1 MGDWLIPSMIMSHQ
15 FSWIQKAASSRATGA
30 VSEQALK
37 SQAQGGNISGFWTH
51 HCRIKLQRFRENLKT
66 SQDCQVQLKLA
77 LGLITVSKIFKGSRG
92 KHWTG
97 PVRRCEELNP
107 FVAAIRKHCAR
118 SCRILPSNW
127 LQNQVLVNAN
137 DTGQQQSTNC
147 RAKTKQSLR
156 WRCPAK
162 IPEPR
167 RLIGDQRMVKPSCSH
182 QRPKCPCQEKKRHL
196 ATTSTMITMSSNK
209 KTAN

>member
-1 MGDWLIPSMIMSHQ
+1 MGDWLIPMIISHQ
-15 FSWIQKAASSRATGA
+15 FSQIQKAASSRATGA

-66 SQDCQVQLKLA
+66 ARCSWNSHWA
-77 LGLITVSKIFKGSRG
+77 LLLFHTVSKIFKGPRG

-97 PVRRCEELNP
+97 EEM
-107 FVAAIRKHCAR
+107 
-118 SCRILPSNW
+118 CRILPSNW

-137 DTGQQQSTNC
+137 YTGQQQSTNC

-162 IPEPR
+162 VPESR
-167 RLIGDQRMVKPSCSH
+167 RLIGNQRMVKPSCSH

-196 ATTSTMITMSSNK
+196 ATTCTSTISK
-209 KTAN
+209 